1 MKTFTF
7 VKDYRKSFP
16 YIVYK
21 TVSQSHVQVGFTLAS
36 RELVQKWLSGSTT
49 DPIIKILSRNS
60 NLTKTQL
67 ETLLIDFLGPNIS
80 GKSLTNQEKA
90 LLRLTK
96 AGISRGAFN
105 HTLKQARR
113 NIIQSMYTIILLG
126 YLGIFED
133 TRLDPYLEVANK
145 LKEYIGAY
153 KDVIS
158 NNELATEHLRIVTML
173 REELETTLEKL
184 STKIFV
190 KDVISQI
197 TFHAELAHISYFI
210 MLKECCFSVSFNFTC
225 RVL

>member
-1 MKTFTF
+1 MT
-7 VKDYRKSFP
+7 
-16 YIVYK
+16 
-21 TVSQSHVQVGFTLAS
+21 S
-36 RELVQKWLSGSTT
+36 REIVQKWLSGSTN
-49 DPIIKILSRNS
+49 DPIIKILSKNS

-67 ETLLIDFLGPNIS
+67 ETLIIDFIAPNVS

-90 LLRLTK
+90 LLRLNK

-113 NIIQSMYTIILLG
+113 NIIQSIYTIILLG

-145 LKEYIGAY
+145 LKEYVGAY

-158 NNELATEHLRIVTML
+158 NNELANEHLRIVTML

-184 STKIFV
+184 STPRTLSK
-190 KDVISQI
+190 
-197 TFHAELAHISYFI
+197 
-210 MLKECCFSVSFNFTC
+210 M
-225 RVL
+225 

>member
-1 MKTFTF
+1 
-7 VKDYRKSFP
+7 V
-16 YIVYK
+16 V
-21 TVSQSHVQVGFTLAS
+21 FTLAS

-80 GKSLTNQEKA
+80 GKSLTNHEKA

-145 LKEYIGAY
+145 LKEYVGAY
-153 KDVIS
+153 KDIIS

-173 REELETTLEKL
+173 REELENTLEKL
-184 STKIFV
+184 STPRSLSK
-190 KDVISQI
+190 
-197 TFHAELAHISYFI
+197 T
-210 MLKECCFSVSFNFTC
+210 
-225 RVL
+225 